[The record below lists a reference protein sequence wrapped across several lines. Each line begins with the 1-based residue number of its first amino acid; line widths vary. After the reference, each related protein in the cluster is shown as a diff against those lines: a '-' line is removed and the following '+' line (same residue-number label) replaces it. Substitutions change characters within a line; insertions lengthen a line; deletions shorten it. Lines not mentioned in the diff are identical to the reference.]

1 MAIHTTFME
10 RRSCSYLALIR
21 PAESTIRETTV
32 GAGLAWRGRREEK
45 ITPIIRILLVSLAT
59 IACLVGSPAPASALG
74 PAGSGAAT
82 VPELDWHSCPN
93 PTQRGFECATAQVP
107 MDYGDPRG
115 ATIDL
120 AVIRHPATD
129 PVNRVGTLFF
139 NPGGPGLGG
148 TRFLPT
154 WFDFFPATL
163 RARFDIISWDP
174 RGVGASTPVRC
185 FATPEDEI
193 QFFAEL
199 PDGFPVD
206 RAEQVD
212 WISGYAQF
220 GDRCGMH
227 NGDLLAHVSTTD
239 NAMDLDLLRQAVGD
253 AQLDFL
259 GISYGSFLGAIYA
272 NLYPEKAHA
281 MVLDGNVNP
290 VAWTTGGDHHVSLST
305 ILRLGS
311 DKGAAATLD
320 AFLTLCGQA
329 PAQCAFSAGSARATK
344 AKWTILLQRL
354 RERPVTIE
362 SPVPGT
368 FTYAALVQYVGG
380 ASTHLVFA
388 QLWPNVAELLQSLW
402 NASLEAAAQEPPQSA
417 LPVSGPV
424 PLIRDAIF
432 PEQLIAVLCGESPNP
447 REPQAY
453 PRLAALARARSGN
466 VGPAWIWESDEP
478 CATWP
483 ATAVNRYV
491 GPWNRPT
498 ANPVLV
504 IGQIFDPE
512 TPYEGAVAMAHELAR
527 ARLLTVAGYG
537 HTTFLQNP
545 STCAYD
551 YVSSYFIDGTLPPER
566 TICRPDTV
574 PFTTSSS
581 PASDEAM
588 NMP

>member
-1 MAIHTTFME
+1 M
-10 RRSCSYLALIR
+10 
-21 PAESTIRETTV
+21 
-32 GAGLAWRGRREEK
+32 
-45 ITPIIRILLVSLAT
+45 TPIIRILLVSLAT
-59 IACLVGSPAPASALG
+59 IAGLVGSPAPAPALG

-93 PTQRGFECATAQVP
+93 PTQQGFECAIAQVP
-107 MDYGDPRG
+107 LDYGDPHG
-115 ATIDL
+115 ATIQL
-120 AVIRHPATD
+120 AMIRHPATD
-129 PVNRVGTLFF
+129 PVNRLGTLFF
-139 NPGGPGLGG
+139 NPGGPGLRG
-148 TRFLPT
+148 TRFLPQ
-154 WFDFFPATL
+154 WFHFFPATL

-174 RGVGASTPVRC
+174 RGVGASTAVRC

-193 QFFAEL
+193 QFFAKL

-220 GDRCGMH
+220 GDRCGAH

-239 NAMDLDLLRQAVGD
+239 TALDLDLLRQAVGD
-253 AQLDFL
+253 ARLDFL
-259 GISYGSFLGAIYA
+259 GISYGSILGAIYA
-272 NLYPEKAHA
+272 NLYPEGVHA
-281 MVLDGNVNP
+281 MVLDGNVDP
-290 VAWTTGGDHHVSLST
+290 VAWTTGGDDDISLST
-305 ILRLGS
+305 SLRLGS
-311 DKGAAATLD
+311 DKGAAKTLE
-320 AFLTLCGQA
+320 AFLTLCGQAA
-329 PAQCAFSAGSARATK
+329 PAQCAFSAGSAGATK
-344 AKWTILLQRL
+344 AKWTILLRRL
-354 RERPVTIE
+354 RERPVTMG
-362 SPVPGT
+362 SPPLT

-380 ASTHLVFA
+380 ASTNLVFT

-402 NASLEAAAQEPPQSA
+402 NASLEAAAQEPPQSS

-424 PLIRDAIF
+424 PLILDGLF
-432 PEQLIAVLCGESPNP
+432 PESFSAVLCGESPNP

-453 PRLAALARARSGN
+453 PRLAALARARAGA
-466 VGPAWIWESDEP
+466 VGPAWIWANDEP

-504 IGQIFDPE
+504 IGNIFDPE
-512 TPYEGAVAMAHELAR
+512 TPYGGAVAMADKLAH

-537 HTTFLQNP
+537 HTSFLNP
-545 STCAYD
+545 STCANN
-551 YVSSYFIDGTLPPER
+551 YVSSYFVDGTLPPDR
-566 TICRPDTV
+566 TICRQDTA

-581 PASDEAM
+581 PTSEETM